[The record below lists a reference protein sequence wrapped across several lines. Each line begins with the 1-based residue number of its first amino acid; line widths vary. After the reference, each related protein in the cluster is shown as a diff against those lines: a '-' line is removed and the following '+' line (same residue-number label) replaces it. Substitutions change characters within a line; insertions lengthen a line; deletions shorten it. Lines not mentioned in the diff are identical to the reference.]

1 MEKRIN
7 GLTIIRVV
15 AVLMI
20 VMVHFCQ
27 SWNLPYVIIT
37 FVKFGMYGVQIFFL
51 LSGYL
56 IFASLSRNGS
66 LASFYKRR
74 AVRILPIYYVIVLIN
89 FFIFE
94 IAFKAVPVDIT
105 GLGWL
110 RYIFFLNTSIPSNSV
125 DYWNNLSALWSI
137 PAFILFYIVA
147 PLLFKASKNIKTAFA
162 EAVAFIGINIA
173 SLSIPEVFGGVHGT
187 RNQFSTLHPR
197 IRCLSYGY
205 SL

>member
-1 MEKRIN
+1 MRSRIN

-27 SWNLPYVIIT
+27 SWNLPYLLSN
-37 FVKFGMYGVQIFFL
+37 FVHFGMYGVQLFFL

-66 LASFYKRR
+66 LASFYRR
-74 AVRILPIYYVIVLIN
+74 RSVRILPVYYVVVFVN
-89 FFIFE
+89 FFVFAV
-94 IAFKAVPVDIT
+94 AFKAVPKDTT

-110 RYIFFLNTSIPSNSV
+110 RYIFFLNTLIPANSV

-137 PAFILFYIVA
+137 PAFILFYAMA
-147 PLLFKASKNIKTAFA
+147 PLLFKVSKSVKTAFGKM
-162 EAVAFIGINIA
+162 VALIGLNIA
-173 SLSIPEVFGGVHGT
+173 SLYIPEISGGGGCT
-187 RNQFSTLHPR
+187 E
-197 IRCLSYGY
+197 
-205 SL
+205 